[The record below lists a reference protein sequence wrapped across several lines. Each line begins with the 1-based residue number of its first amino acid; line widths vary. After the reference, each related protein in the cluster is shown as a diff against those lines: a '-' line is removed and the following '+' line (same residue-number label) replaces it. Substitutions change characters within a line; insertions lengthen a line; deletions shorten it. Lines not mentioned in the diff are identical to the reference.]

1 MGRLSSLKKKCVI
14 DVTDG
19 RCIGYICDAD
29 VDLEDGRI
37 KGLMVRVHSSYWQR
51 GGKKKEVIIPYDR
64 VVKAGGDVVLV
75 RAEMQN
81 ILRFLEAPNA

>member
-1 MGRLSSLKKKCVI
+1 MI

-37 KGLMVRVHSSYWQR
+37 RGLMVRVSASYWQC
-51 GGKKKEVIIPYDR
+51 GGKKHEVIIPYDR
-64 VVKAGGDVVLV
+64 VVRAGGDVVLV

-81 ILRFLEAPNA
+81 ILRFLEAPNP